1 MAIIALKAWY
11 IDEYEPIQELEKRPH
26 DLRLSKN
33 SLLKSGLRADF
44 LNDSTE
50 VKQSVWFQRY
60 LVGELVEFYIE
71 GSGGYA
77 ISNIDLISHEIY
89 FTKRDVLA
97 HLEPSIFLSYQTEYD
112 ESSSLLREELQD
124 LIEKLNRRSRLPL
137 TLEESHRLSEGPIR
151 LDSTLMR
158 KLRQSLLFIAD
169 GTPISHI
176 PGTPP
181 QLLPNPKVCV
191 EMGYAMQCKR
201 LEQILLVQRERSDLP
216 GQFPFDLPGR
226 NRLIFKTPTE
236 LRKALP
242 PLVETQLQR
251 FNLLR

>member
-11 IDEYEPIQELEKRPH
+11 IDEYDPIQELEKRPH

-112 ESSSLLREELQD
+112 ESSSLLREELQS

-137 TLEESHRLSEGPIR
+137 TLEESHRLSEGPVR
-151 LDSTLMR
+151 LESTLMR

-169 GTPISHI
+169 GTPISQI

-191 EMGYAMQCKR
+191 EMGYAMQSKR
-201 LEQILLVQRERSDLP
+201 LEQILLVQMERSDLP

-236 LRKALP
+236 LRKTLP
-242 PLVETQLQR
+242 PLVETHLQR